1 MSISEQY
8 ALDIW
13 RLRSQEQAPP
23 PAPGAHEAKL
33 LRAWWVAR
41 KEARQEL
48 GHPARKE
55 LGRPARESA
64 PRTLRRRAR
73 RA

>member
-1 MSISEQY
+1 MSIGEQY
-8 ALDIW
+8 ALDTW

-23 PAPGAHEAKL
+23 PAPGTHEAKL

-41 KEARQEL
+41 KEAR
-48 GHPARKE
+48 KE
-55 LGRPARESA
+55 LGGTARETA